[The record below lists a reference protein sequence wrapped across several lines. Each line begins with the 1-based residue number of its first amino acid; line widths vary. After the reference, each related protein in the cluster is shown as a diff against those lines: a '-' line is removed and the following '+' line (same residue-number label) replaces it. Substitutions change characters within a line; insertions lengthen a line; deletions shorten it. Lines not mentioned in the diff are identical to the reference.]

1 MVTWL
6 GVHKIITM
14 NKTLFTTAAL
24 SSALLGSAIAGS
36 DVDALDA
43 SLISKEKN
51 FLDRFTFG
59 TYGEIHARVG
69 DGDDNIDP
77 HRIVL
82 FTDFEIS
89 DKLKFVSEIELE
101 HFLTKTEGSD
111 WTSQKL
117 EFKVEQAYL
126 EYDFNENLSG
136 YAGLALV
143 PVGVLNQ
150 THEPTTFYGVERPNV
165 EKYIVPTTWTEL
177 GVGVAKT
184 YDNGLQLDAVFHSGL
199 DMKNSDGY
207 IRGGRSNYQ
216 FEEFESN
223 TDSWAVTT
231 RAKYTGIAG
240 VELAGSLQY
249 QYDTSSRV
257 AGQQDAILASTHGI
271 YRNGGFQFIA
281 LANYWNVDG
290 YSNKDTQDQWGYY
303 LEPSYAWDT
312 AIGKVGVFGRFS
324 QYEYFA
330 ESTQKRKELNAG
342 VNYWINEHLVVKTDY
357 TNIDND
363 GIANDETVNFGFGW
377 HY

>member
-1 MVTWL
+1 MVTGL
-6 GVHKIITM
+6 GIHKIKIM

-24 SSALLGSAIAGS
+24 SSALLGTAIAGS
-36 DVDALDA
+36 DADALDA
-43 SLISKEKN
+43 SLISKEKS

-82 FTDFEIS
+82 FADFEIS
-89 DKLKFVSEIELE
+89 DKLKFVSETELE

-111 WTSQKL
+111 WTSQNL
-117 EFKVEQAYL
+117 EFKVEQAYF
-126 EYDFNENLSG
+126 EYSFSEDLSG
-136 YAGLALV
+136 YAGLVLV

-177 GVGVAKT
+177 GIGVSKT
-184 YDNGLQLDAVFHSGL
+184 YDNGLQLDALFHSGL

-257 AGQQDAILASTHGI
+257 TGQQDAILASTHGI

-312 AIGKVGVFGRFS
+312 TIGKVGVFGRFS
-324 QYEYFA
+324 QYEYFTG
-330 ESTQKRKELNAG
+330 STQKRKELNAG

-357 TNIDND
+357 TNIDKD
-363 GIANDETVNFGFGW
+363 GTANDETVNFGFGW
-377 HY
+377 YY

>member
-82 FTDFEIS
+82 FTNFEIS

>member
-1 MVTWL
+1 MGGFAHFPNHRTN
-6 GVHKIITM
+6 GVYVRQVIVVDRVQSKHRRVNCSGII
-14 NKTLFTTAAL
+14 
-24 SSALLGSAIAGS
+24 
-36 DVDALDA
+36 
-43 SLISKEKN
+43 
-51 FLDRFTFG
+51 
-59 TYGEIHARVG
+59 
-69 DGDDNIDP
+69 
-77 HRIVL
+77 
-82 FTDFEIS
+82 
-89 DKLKFVSEIELE
+89 
-101 HFLTKTEGSD
+101 
-111 WTSQKL
+111 
-117 EFKVEQAYL
+117 
-126 EYDFNENLSG
+126 NE
-136 YAGLALV
+136 
-143 PVGVLNQ
+143 
-150 THEPTTFYGVERPNV
+150 THEPNTFYGVERPNV

-177 GVGVAKT
+177 GVGVTKT
-184 YDNGLQLDAVFHSGL
+184 YDNGLKLDAVFHSGL

-257 AGQQDAILASTHGI
+257 AGQQDAILATTHGI

-324 QYEYFA
+324 QYEYFKGA
-330 ESTQKRKELNAG
+330 TQKRKELNAG

-357 TNIDND
+357 TNIDKD
-363 GIANDETVNFGFGW
+363 GMANDETVNFGFGW
-377 HY
+377 YY